1 MDEQMFWGRRLHQLG
16 LAVKPLPAKKVTAQ
30 ALANAISATL
40 SATGYRNHAQQA
52 SQTMQVNDGVAKAI
66 ELLQPYIR

>member
-1 MDEQMFWGRRLHQLG
+1 
-16 LAVKPLPAKKVTAQ
+16 VTAQ

-40 SATGYRNHAQQA
+40 SATGYRNRAQQA